1 MPRPLCRQGGH
12 RTKTRAHESSLG
24 SCHFLR
30 PTQHPPSGTGA
41 PPTTEQEMFQVS
53 LGLRLPA
60 GRHAGLWR
68 VRQPWLPSLAI
79 PLPGGGNWSAPW
91 RQDLGPDRSSF
102 SGPFAICLFYP
113 RHPLPPPLPY
123 HQPGGGRELAGITP
137 DHLFPRGLSLPLL
150 QGFLERPWQSHP
162 RETTSRCPF
171 RTPDLRTVSHFP
183 D

>member
-1 MPRPLCRQGGH
+1 MVLFCSPCGHCRETDFMWSSGRLHVPRPLCRQGGH

-41 PPTTEQEMFQVS
+41 PPTTEQETFQVS

-91 RQDLGPDRSSF
+91 RQDLGPD
-102 SGPFAICLFYP
+102 PFP
-113 RHPLPPPLPY
+113 
-123 HQPGGGRELAGITP
+123 T
-137 DHLFPRGLSLPLL
+137 
-150 QGFLERPWQSHP
+150 WQ
-162 RETTSRCPF
+162 PF
-171 RTPDLRTVSHFP
+171 RSVRPPSPSWPT
-183 D
+183 